1 MDFLLI
7 STAVLAVIIAG
18 LSKGGFGAS
27 AAFAATPVLAIAVGP
42 VAAAAILL
50 PILIVMDWFGVRSY
64 WRQWHWPVVWPMML
78 ACVPGVVIGWLLF
91 SRLSIAWLSILLGGL
106 TLVLFGYRLLDA
118 LRHRRLRAAQPNAL
132 GATWWG
138 SLAGFTSFLIHA
150 GGPPVAVYL
159 LPLQLSKRV
168 YQATTVLFFAFV
180 NAIKLVPYF
189 ALGLFDTSNLAI
201 SLWLLPLAPVAM
213 LLGIW
218 AHDKIN
224 EKLFY
229 RVVYTLAVLASL
241 KLLWDGVV
249 ALI

>member
-1 MDFLLI
+1 M
-7 STAVLAVIIAG
+7 ALAHRLADDAG
-18 LSKGGFGAS
+18 
-27 AAFAATPVLAIAVGP
+27 
-42 VAAAAILL
+42 
-50 PILIVMDWFGVRSY
+50 
-64 WRQWHWPVVWPMML
+64 
-78 ACVPGVVIGWLLF
+78 CVPGVAIGWLLF

-118 LRHRRLRAAQPNAL
+118 LRHRRVRAAQPNAL

-201 SLWLLPLAPVAM
+201 SLWLLPWRLSRCCWVFGRMTKSTKSCFTESFTP
-213 LLGIW
+213 W
-218 AHDKIN
+218 PCWHP
-224 EKLFY
+224 
-229 RVVYTLAVLASL
+229 
-241 KLLWDGVV
+241 
-249 ALI
+249 

>member
-50 PILIVMDWFGVRSY
+50 PILIVMDWFGVRLLAPMALAHRLADDAGLCA
-64 WRQWHWPVVWPMML
+64 WRCDWL
-78 ACVPGVVIGWLLF
+78 ALIQ
-91 SRLSIAWLSILLGGL
+91 SLSIAWLSILLGGL
-106 TLVLFGYRLLDA
+106 TLILFGYRLLDA
-118 LRHRRLRAAQPNAL
+118 LRHRQMRAAQPNAL
-132 GATWWG
+132 GAAWWG